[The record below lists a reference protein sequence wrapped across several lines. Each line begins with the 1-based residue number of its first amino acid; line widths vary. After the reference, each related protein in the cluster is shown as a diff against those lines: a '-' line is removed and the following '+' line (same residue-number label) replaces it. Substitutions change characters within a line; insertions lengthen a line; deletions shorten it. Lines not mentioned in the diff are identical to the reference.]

1 MAQSLNVIALISG
14 GKDSLFS
21 ILHCQVNGHRVV
33 ALANLHPGPLPN
45 GEEQD
50 TNSYMYQ
57 TVGHSVVPLYSQA
70 LDLPLYRRQITGTA
84 VDSSRDYAAP
94 LPSSSSSQQTHGQK
108 QKSDTHHQQEI
119 VEDDDGGK
127 QDDETED
134 LIPLLKRVMQAHPTA
149 NAISTGAILST
160 YQRTRV
166 ESVALRL
173 GLTPLAYLWQYPL
186 LPPYEQSALL
196 RDMRAVGQQ
205 AIIIKTASGGLDAS
219 FLGLDVA
226 GGPGAVARLS
236 KAMGMF
242 GDEVGAGAILGEGGE
257 FETLAVDGP
266 GPLWKK
272 KIGVEGEAVVL
283 EGGQTMFKVVKS
295 WVEEKKDMGDVG
307 ALRVPEV
314 FDDEFAKVLET
325 LENSKSD
332 MADGT
337 RESITTSTKPST
349 NVFLLPTNTI
359 HSTPTLLTISNLT
372 SPTTNTTTPS
382 TSSRQLTSILLL
394 LSHHLR
400 QYRVQKCNITH
411 TTLLLRSM
419 SHFTTLNPLY
429 SSFFTSINPPSRVT
443 VACSDTMP
451 EGVDVMLSVIA
462 ERSEKREGL
471 HVQSTSYWA
480 PANIGPYSQAI
491 SVPLPSSSSVSG
503 SGVVGDDDGEEEDR
517 EEEGKGVGDIVYIA
531 GQIPLHPAS
540 MSPYT
545 SHGFTG
551 QVALSL
557 QHLWRIGAVKGVR
570 WWTGCVAYIPSSI
583 TSSSSSVGL
592 IQKAWRTIHLANQPT
607 TTTTTSDNEEEDEE
621 EDIDPWDVLNT
632 HPTTSFSDKLLRRRI
647 PDYTALHSPTSTS
660 SSFSSNQ
667 AHVPIPPCYT
677 VQISSL
683 PRNVDIEWSATGLT
697 ASGLSFSRDSSTKTT
712 TTSIQGSPAQF
723 FSCEVSGEEDV
734 GMLKERKWTVGTLY
748 VSRSAGLGW
757 LGSVL
762 EKMGGVQWVPCERVW
777 GEGGREVGAV
787 FLGRVD
793 GVA

>member
-21 ILHCQVNGHRVV
+21 ILHCQANGHRVV

-50 TNSYMYQ
+50 TDSYMYQ
-57 TVGHSVVPLYSQA
+57 TVGHSVVPLYAQA

-84 VDSSRDYAAP
+84 VDSNRDYTAP
-94 LPSSSSSQQTHGQK
+94 LPSSSSSSSSSSQQTQVEK
-108 QKSDTHHQQEI
+108 QKSDTHQQEI
-119 VEDDDGGK
+119 VEEDGDK
-127 QDDETED
+127 QEDETED
-134 LIPLLKRVMQAHPTA
+134 LIPLLKRIMQAHPTA

-226 GGPGAVARLS
+226 GGPVAVARLS

-242 GDEVGAGAILGEGGE
+242 GEEVGAGAILGEGGE

-272 KIGVEGEAVVL
+272 KIRVEGEAVVL
-283 EGGQTMFKVVKS
+283 EGGQTVLKVAKS
-295 WVEEKKDMGDVG
+295 WVEEKTEMGDVG

-325 LENSKSD
+325 V
-332 MADGT
+332 
-337 RESITTSTKPST
+337 ESTDQMKIEAVDNTTQSIAVTTNPSY
-349 NVFLLPTNTI
+349 VLPTNTM

-372 SPTTNTTTPS
+372 SPTSSSPS
-382 TSSRQLTSILLL
+382 QQLTSILLL
-394 LSHHLR
+394 LDHHLH
-400 QYRVQKCNITH
+400 QHNVQKCNITH

-419 SHFTTLNPLY
+419 SHFTTLNPIY
-429 SSFFTSINPPSRVT
+429 ASFFTFINPPSRVT

-462 ERSEKREGL
+462 ERSKKREGL
-471 HVQSTSYWA
+471 HVQSMSYWA

-491 SVPLPSSSSVSG
+491 STALPTSPLPSSSSGAASDED
-503 SGVVGDDDGEEEDR
+503 GDADAER
-517 EEEGKGVGDIVYIA
+517 EEGKTAGDIVYIA

-545 SHGFTG
+545 THGFAG
-551 QVALSL
+551 QVVLSL
-557 QHLWRIGAVKGVR
+557 QHLCRIGAVKGVK
-570 WWTGCVAYIPSSI
+570 WWTSGVAYIPSSCI
-583 TSSSSSVGL
+583 SSSSSAIHI
-592 IQKAWRTIHLANQPT
+592 IQQAWRTIHLSSHLN
-607 TTTTTSDNEEEDEE
+607 TTTSSSDDTLESQ
-621 EDIDPWDVLNT
+621 DIDPWDLLNN
-632 HPTTSFSDKLLRRRI
+632 HTSSSSSCFSDKSIRPRI
-647 PDYTALHSPTSTS
+647 PDYTALQP
-660 SSFSSNQ
+660 SNEQ
-667 AHVPIPPCYT
+667 VQVQIPIPIPPCFV

-683 PRNVDIEWSATGLT
+683 PRNVHVEWSAMGLT
-697 ASGLSFSRDSSTKTT
+697 SPHIAFSRDGPA
-712 TTSIQGSPAQF
+712 TSMTAVEDGPSRF
-723 FSCEVSGEEDV
+723 FTLELSVEEDIDV
-734 GMLKERKWTVGTLY
+734 LAGRKWSMGTLY
-748 VSRSAGLGW
+748 IAR
-757 LGSVL
+757 GSVSL
-762 EKMGGVQWVPCERVW
+762 GERLVGGVLAKIGGVQWVPCERVW
-777 GEGGREVGAV
+777 GEGGREVGGV
-787 FLGRVD
+787 FVGRVD
-793 GVA
+793 E